1 MKANHCP
8 TCRKLG
14 PWFDGS
20 FGPFCSKRCRLI
32 DLGQWLSEGH
42 RISEPLRP
50 EHLEPYADLPPGQD
64 LDRPEDS
71 KS

>member
-8 TCRKLG
+8 NCRKLG
-14 PWFDGS
+14 LWFDGA

-32 DLGQWLSEGH
+32 DLGQWLSEEH

-50 EHLEPYADLPPGQD
+50 GHLEPYADLPPGQH
-64 LDRPEDS
+64 LDRTDES
-71 KS
+71 KG